1 MDSKKKASIKRYV
14 SFGGIALV
22 TALLAALPALTAKN
36 VDEGVKASSLM
47 TTVQTRSIDRVL
59 PGGGPLEAAEA
70 AKVTIPDGVKVTAL
84 LSANGDEVEAG
95 TPIASVDKVSVM
107 TAIKSVQ
114 DTLDTVSKNLAAAAG
129 KINPGAI
136 TVDEDGKLYSAG
148 KLIPDDKLSTY
159 ADFLRLAQQHRDYE
173 ELLLDLFR
181 IYQQGTI
188 NAASDG
194 MIDGLDQSVVSKLSF
209 DGNVRLNLL
218 AVNTPDGEDDEFA
231 YTGYAGVVLRVED
244 GQWKLMMNSLGGE
257 ITDFTDL
264 SAVSTEITGMTTP
277 GTHDAVTV
285 FTWNGEEWG
294 TVEEIKQG
302 DILIFAYSPEG
313 TEFVFKTAAKQQE
326 EQPQQPSNPSYPNID
341 INSILGSLGS
351 RGGSSSGRQEEQLH
365 STKNTLLCTIVPLE
379 TMRFQIAVDE
389 ADIALVQLGMTA
401 EVTMDALP
409 NRSFTAVVTQI
420 SKFGTSSGG
429 SSKFSVTLELP
440 HEAGMLP
447 GMNANAVITL
457 STTENVVSIPVAAL
471 VDRGSETLVYT
482 AYDAKN
488 DTLLNPMPITTGIS
502 DGEYV
507 QVLSG
512 LAENQ
517 PIWYSY
523 YDVMEISNAVE
534 SRGMFG

>member
-36 VDEGVKASSLM
+36 VDEGVKASNLM

-70 AKVTIPDGVKVTAL
+70 AKVNIPDGVKVTAL
-84 LSANGDEVEAG
+84 LAANGDEVEAG

-218 AVNTPDGEDDEFA
+218 AVNTPDGEDDEFP

-285 FTWNGEEWG
+285 FTWDGEEWG

-326 EQPQQPSNPSYPNID
+326 EQPQQPTQPNYPNID
-341 INSILGSLGS
+341 INSILGSLGG
-351 RGGSSSGRQEEQLH
+351 RGGSGSSRQEEPLH

-389 ADIALVQLGMTA
+389 ADIALVQPGMTA

-420 SKFGTSSGG
+420 SKFGASNGG

-482 AYDAKN
+482 GYDAKN
-488 DTLLNPMPITTGIS
+488 DVLLNPMPITTGIS

>member
-36 VDEGVKASSLM
+36 VDEGVKASNLM

-70 AKVTIPDGVKVTAL
+70 AKVNIPDGVKVTAL
-84 LSANGDEVEAG
+84 LAANGDEVEAG

-159 ADFLRLAQQHRDYE
+159 ADFLRLAQQHREYE
-173 ELLLDLFR
+173 QLLLDLFC

-218 AVNTPDGEDDEFA
+218 AVNTPDGEDDEFP
-231 YTGYAGVVLRVED
+231 YTGYAGVVLRAED

-264 SAVSTEITGMTTP
+264 SAVSTEITGMTAP

-313 TEFVFKTAAKQQE
+313 TEFVFKAAAKQQE
-326 EQPQQPSNPSYPNID
+326 EQPTQPNYPNFD
-341 INSILGSLGS
+341 INSILGSLGG
-351 RGGSSSGRQEEQLH
+351 RGGSGSSRQEEQLH

-389 ADIALVQLGMTA
+389 EDIALVQLGMTA

-420 SKFGTSSGG
+420 SKFGASSGG

-488 DTLLNPMPITTGIS
+488 DILLNPMPITTGIS

>member
-70 AKVTIPDGVKVTAL
+70 AKVNIPDGVKVTAL
-84 LSANGDEVEAG
+84 LAANGDEVEAG

-114 DTLDTVSKNLAAAAG
+114 DTLDTVSKDLAAAAG

-148 KLIPDDKLSTY
+148 KLIPDDNLSTY

-244 GQWKLMMNSLGGE
+244 GQWKLMMNSLGSE

-285 FTWNGEEWG
+285 FTWDGEEWG
-294 TVEEIKQG
+294 TVEEIQQG

-313 TEFVFKTAAKQQE
+313 TEFVFKAAAKQQE
-326 EQPQQPSNPSYPNID
+326 EKPTQPNYPNFD

-389 ADIALVQLGMTA
+389 ADIALVQPGMTA

-420 SKFGTSSGG
+420 SKFGASNGG

-471 VDRGSETLVYT
+471 VDRGTETLVYT
-482 AYDAKN
+482 GYDVKN
-488 DTLLNPMPITTGIS
+488 DILLNPMPITTGIS

>member
-1 MDSKKKASIKRYV
+1 MDSKKKASIKRYL

-36 VDEGVKASSLM
+36 VDEGVKASNLM

-70 AKVTIPDGVKVTAL
+70 AKVNIPDGVKVTSL
-84 LSANGDEVEAG
+84 LAANGDEVEAG

-294 TVEEIKQG
+294 TVEEIQQG

-341 INSILGSLGS
+341 INSILGSLGG
-351 RGGSSSGRQEEQLH
+351 RGGSGSSRQEEQLH

-389 ADIALVQLGMTA
+389 ADIALVQPGMTA

-420 SKFGTSSGG
+420 SKFGTSNGG

-488 DTLLNPMPITTGIS
+488 DILLNPMPITTGIS